1 MTLTEIILTAIV
13 FIIYGWY
20 IRPLANRGE
29 KIKPTHI
36 FPIIIY
42 LMCLPVIVIYRTVYA
57 IIEAN
62 FKPLD

>member
-1 MTLTEIILTAIV
+1 MKLTEIILTAIV
-13 FIIYGWY
+13 FVIYAWC
-20 IRPLANRGE
+20 IRPLANRGK
-29 KIKPTHI
+29 KIKPTYI

-42 LMCLPVIVIYRTVYA
+42 LICLPVIVIYRTVYA